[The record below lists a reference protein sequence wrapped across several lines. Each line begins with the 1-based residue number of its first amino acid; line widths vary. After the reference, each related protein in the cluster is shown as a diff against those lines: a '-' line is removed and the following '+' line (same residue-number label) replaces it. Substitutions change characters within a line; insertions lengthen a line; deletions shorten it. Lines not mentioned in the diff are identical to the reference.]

1 MTRNVTTVEPS
12 VASKSEKIAVYEF
25 GDHKVRTAGTVDAP
39 LFCAADVC
47 TALSIADVSDACER
61 LDQDELQTVNV
72 PAKNSHTG
80 VQARLYPTTFVTE
93 SGLFSLILGSRKPEA
108 KAFKKWVTSE
118 VLPAIRRKGYYS
130 ALEAAQEKETERL
143 LAECFPNLPSKSEPI
158 FRALIAA
165 LVRLRR
171 LGESGNPP
179 WARMLASWVYGWAIR
194 VDGQQPR
201 RRMLNPTPC
210 GSRTDSSMFSDV
222 ALESVQ
228 HVVNVGVAFAN
239 PHISATWESWR
250 MKMEL
255 TFSNKPVQL
264 PFVVPLAELPAGP
277 APEAAE

>member
-1 MTRNVTTVEPS
+1 MTRTITTDGPNV
-12 VASKSEKIAVYEF
+12 AAKSATISVYEF
-25 GDHKVRTAGTVDAP
+25 GDHKVRTAGTLDAP

-47 TALSIADVSDACER
+47 EVLGIANARDAVSRLPQHDVEPVGIADT
-61 LDQDELQTVNV
+61 QG
-72 PAKNSHTG
+72 KNRTSS
-80 VQARLYPTTFVTE
+80 FVTE
-93 SGLFSLILGSRKPEA
+93 AGLYKLILRSRKPQAEE
-108 KAFKKWVTSE
+108 FVEWITRD
-118 VLPAIRRKGYYS
+118 VLPSIRRKGYYS
-130 ALEAAQEKETERL
+130 AIEAAQERETERL

-171 LGESGNPP
+171 MGETGNPP

-201 RRMLNPTPC
+201 RRLLNPNPC
-210 GSRTDSSMFSDV
+210 GSRTDASMFSGV

-228 HVVNVGVAFAN
+228 HVVNVGTAFAG

-255 TFSNKPVQL
+255 TFGTKPVQL
-264 PFVVPLAELPAGP
+264 PFVVPLAEFPAAGRD
-277 APEAAE
+277 PEATE

>member
-1 MTRNVTTVEPS
+1 MTRNVTTTEAG
-12 VASKSEKIAVYEF
+12 VAAKSAKIAVYEF
-25 GDHKVRTAGTVDAP
+25 GDHKVRTAGSVDEP

-47 TALSIADVSDACER
+47 AILALGNVPQACGR
-61 LDQDELQTVNV
+61 LDQDEVELIQHQ
-72 PAKNSHTG
+72 NSEKS
-80 VQARLYPTTFVTE
+80 VSKKVLYVTE
-93 SGLFSLILGSRKPEA
+93 SGLFSLIMGSQKPEA

-201 RRMLNPTPC
+201 RRLLNPAPC

-255 TFSNKPVQL
+255 TFGTKPVQL